1 MLIGVFYLNED
12 FNGESSLL
20 DVLTKMERRIST
32 NVAIKNKEIMK
43 MKLTRT
49 DTNCFSI
56 VKSC

>member
-1 MLIGVFYLNED
+1 MLIGVFYLDED
-12 FNGESSLL
+12 FNGESNLL

-49 DTNCFSI
+49 DTNCFSV